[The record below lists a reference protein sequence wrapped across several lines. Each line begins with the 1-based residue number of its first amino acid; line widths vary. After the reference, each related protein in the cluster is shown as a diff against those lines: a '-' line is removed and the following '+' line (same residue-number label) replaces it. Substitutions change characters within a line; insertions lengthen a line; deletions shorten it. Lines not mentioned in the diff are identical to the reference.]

1 MNTNATKS
9 TLSIDD
15 ADASQRKSSSS
26 KSSGEE
32 LKALPMKSTHQHH
45 DVAPEEKAKTEGGT
59 KGGANYVVRAFGKTK
74 DNGSKK
80 KEPKYVRE

>member
-9 TLSIDD
+9 THFND

-32 LKALPMKSTHQHH
+32 LKAPSKKSMHQHH
-45 DVAPEEKAKTEGGT
+45 DGAPEAKTKGRT
-59 KGGANYVVRAFGKTK
+59 KVGANYVARAFPKN

>member
-26 KSSGEE
+26 KSS
-32 LKALPMKSTHQHH
+32 ALPTKSTHQHH
-45 DVAPEEKAKTEGGT
+45 DVAVATEEKAKTEGT
-59 KGGANYVVRAFGKTK
+59 KVGANYVARAFPKN
-74 DNGSKK
+74 DNDSKK